1 MSVTCLP
8 PQPGKNVSFLKSAL
22 KSQITWQNS
31 EGNQT
36 SEGKIVSLW
45 TLTYQT
51 LLTISTKPSSQVPG
65 PMRTL
70 AGLSYW
76 MRGVAMSAFHDFS
89 GTFSCWSAVLNRGKD
104 TLLPILWYWRIRTL
118 YLVPPEGVECL
129 PPQGPLQPP
138 MASFPLTTASST
150 VSVPQCDQGLLSI
163 ISASVPQPGWV
174 AGDSFWYKYIWWL
187 NIILFICADV
197 CIYIKMKLK
206 YL

>member
-22 KSQITWQNS
+22 KSQITCQNS

-65 PMRTL
+65 PVRTL

-76 MRGVAMSAFHDFS
+76 MRDVAMSAFHDFS
-89 GTFSCWSAVLNRGKD
+89 GTFSCWSAVLNRGKRHFVTHFMVLAYQD
-104 TLLPILWYWRIRTL
+104 S
-118 YLVPPEGVECL
+118 VPRATRGYGVS
-129 PPQGPLQPP
+129 PTSGT
-138 MASFPLTTASST
+138 FTASHGILST
-150 VSVPQCDQGLLSI
+150 DHCQQHCVSPS
-163 ISASVPQPGWV
+163 
-174 AGDSFWYKYIWWL
+174 
-187 NIILFICADV
+187 
-197 CIYIKMKLK
+197 M
-206 YL
+206 